1 MTVKD
6 FPNWQKV
13 VFNDRAI
20 LKADTKY
27 MSWQQIRALDNM
39 EVILEEDNGKT
50 LIVENR

>member
-6 FPNWQKV
+6 FPNWKKV

-20 LKADTKY
+20 LKADVKY
-27 MSWQQIRALDNM
+27 MSWQQIRALDDM
-39 EVILEEDNGKT
+39 EVIFEEDNGRT